1 MAQRTAAG
9 LAQVSEPVRRVALYF
24 KPLLIRS
31 GGLVWR
37 RASLEEGPAVDLFRR
52 LATYITSQHPEWAP
66 PDYRDLLDS
75 APDAMVIVNG
85 DGRIVVVNSQ
95 TEILFGYGRQEL
107 LGQPVEILIPAR
119 FGSHAHHRTE
129 FFADPRLR
137 PMGVGLELFGRRKD
151 GSEFPVEISLSPLH
165 TPQGTFVTGA
175 VRDITDRKKTEEE
188 IKQLHAQLSEAVRR
202 SERLAATGRLAAT
215 IAHEI
220 KNALDT
226 LLNLLYLIEQSGSV
240 EPELREMIGQARE
253 EVSRIGQIT
262 RNTLGL
268 QRETTFPVSMSLAEV
283 LDGVC
288 RLFEA
293 QVGQKRIKLERHYE
307 SSGQMMGFP
316 GELRQVFTNL
326 IANAI
331 DAMADGGHL
340 TLSISGVEGGFSVC
354 VADDGPG
361 IAPEHMEKVFAPFFT
376 TKGEKGTG
384 VGLWVTRNIIEE
396 VGGSIEVCSSTRPGR
411 SGTSFTV
418 TLPRGH
424 GRANG
429 GEQRSMPKVSA
440 G

>member
-1 MAQRTAAG
+1 M
-9 LAQVSEPVRRVALYF
+9 
-24 KPLLIRS
+24 
-31 GGLVWR
+31 
-37 RASLEEGPAVDLFRR
+37 DLFRR
-52 LATYITSQHPEWAP
+52 LATYITSQHPQWVP
-66 PDYRDLLDS
+66 PDFRDLLDS
-75 APDAMVIVNG
+75 APDAMVIVNS
-85 DGRIVVVNSQ
+85 DGKIVVVNTQ
-95 TEILFGYGRQEL
+95 TEILFAYGRQEL

-119 FGSHAHHRTE
+119 FSSQHKQHRSE

-137 PMGVGLELFGRRKD
+137 PMGVGLDLFGKRKD

-175 VRDITDRKKTEEE
+175 VRDITERKKTEAE
-188 IKQLHAQLSEAVRR
+188 ITRLHAQLSEAVRR
-202 SERLAATGRLAAT
+202 SEKLAATGRLAAT

-226 LLNLLYLIEQSGSV
+226 LLNLLYLIEHCGSV

-253 EVSRIGQIT
+253 EVSRVGQIT
-262 RNTLGL
+262 RNTLAL
-268 QRETTFPVSMSLAEV
+268 QRETAFPVSMSLSEIV
-283 LDGVC
+283 DGVC

-293 QVGQKRIKLERHYE
+293 PLAQKRIKLERQYE
-307 SSGQMMGFP
+307 SGGQMMGFP

-326 IANAI
+326 IANAV

-340 TLSISGVEGGFSVC
+340 TLSISSREGGFGVC
-354 VADDGPG
+354 VTDDGPG
-361 IAPEHMEKVFAPFFT
+361 IAPEHLEKVFAPFFT

-384 VGLWVTRNIIEE
+384 VGLWVTRNIIEDI
-396 VGGSIEVCSSTRPGR
+396 GGRIEVSSSTRPGR
-411 SGTSFTV
+411 SGTCFTV

-429 GEQRSMPKVSA
+429 GEERALPKASA